1 MAFPSGV
8 FLALCGASV
17 VDFAAA
23 AQWRAWPA
31 TGLAI
36 KVARRRPE
44 EALMRALICL
54 AAVTAF
60 ALPALAQPRPPGQR
74 APAPRQQAQPP
85 APPAPPPGFF
95 PCRTPAEVCYVG
107 VVAGPS
113 QIAILFTN
121 NAQAEGI
128 EAKPVEL
135 SSAEA
140 PGTALDLAGSL
151 GRVVMLTGSYAA
163 ATGITKAEVVDTA
176 SPLLSFMMKQ
186 SAAAEDA
193 QAAPQRGGKPPAR
206 R

>member
-1 MAFPSGV
+1 MRPSGV
-8 FLALCGASV
+8 LWAGASL
-17 VDFAAA
+17 VDFAPA

-31 TGLAI
+31 VSGAI

-54 AAVTAF
+54 AAATVL

-74 APAPRQQAQPP
+74 PPPQRQAAPPP

-95 PCRTPAEVCYVG
+95 PCRTAVETCYVG

-121 NAQAEGI
+121 NPQAEGI

-140 PGTALDLAGSL
+140 PGTALDLAASL
-151 GRVVMLTGSYAA
+151 GRVVMVTGSYA

-186 SAAAEDA
+186 SAAAEEA
-193 QAAPQRGGKPPAR
+193 QAAPQRGGGKPPAR

>member
-1 MAFPSGV
+1 
-8 FLALCGASV
+8 
-17 VDFAAA
+17 
-23 AQWRAWPA
+23 
-31 TGLAI
+31 
-36 KVARRRPE
+36 
-44 EALMRALICL
+44 MRALICL
-54 AAVTAF
+54 AAATVL

-74 APAPRQQAQPP
+74 PPAQRQAAPPP

-95 PCRTPAEVCYVG
+95 PCRTPGETCYVG

-121 NAQAEGI
+121 NPQAEGI

-140 PGTALDLAGSL
+140 PGTALDLAASL
-151 GRVVMLTGSYAA
+151 GRVVMVTGSYAA

-186 SAAAEDA
+186 SAAADEA
-193 QAAPQRGGKPPAR
+193 QAAPQRGGGKPPAR